1 MKAAIGD
8 QIVVRLTRTGTARRD
23 GEVVGLRHADGTP
36 PFDVRWSD
44 NGRTTVFFPGPDA
57 HAVHPGVHPGH
68 GAHRPADPA

>member
-8 QIVVRLTRTGTARRD
+8 EVVVEKTRTGTVRRD
-23 GEVVGLRHADGTP
+23 GEVVGLHRPDGAP

-57 HAVHPGVHPGH
+57 HIVHLAH
-68 GAHRPADPA
+68 GDHGPADPA